1 MLSRF
6 HRIAERDGQ
15 TDGQDC
21 YISVARR
28 SRVSMLTH
36 DRNGE
41 AGFVERWNPR
51 CRKLLQEIERL
62 AGFSDFHIPYKQL
75 FWIYIF
81 VFNV

>member
-15 TDGQDC
+15 TDGRTGLLL
-21 YISVARR
+21 SV

-41 AGFVERWNPR
+41 AGFVEPP
-51 CRKLLQEIERL
+51 L
-62 AGFSDFHIPYKQL
+62 S
-75 FWIYIF
+75 
-81 VFNV
+81 